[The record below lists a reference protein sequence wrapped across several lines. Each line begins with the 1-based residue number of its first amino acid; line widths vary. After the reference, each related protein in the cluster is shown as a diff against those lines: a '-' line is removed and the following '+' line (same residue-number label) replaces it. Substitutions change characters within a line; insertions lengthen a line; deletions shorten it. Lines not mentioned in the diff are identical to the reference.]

1 MIFHCLLA
9 VISLCGALRD
19 RPVLALTAAH
29 AAVASWD
36 WTVTREGVNAGAHE
50 ADPLARPFVHS
61 NATMALGEVLE
72 VSLTAMVVPD
82 GGVVTRRDEDATHI
96 MECVRGGEGSERRSY
111 ANSPAPNTPAENRWY

>member
-19 RPVLALTAAH
+19 RPVLALTATH
-29 AAVASWD
+29 AAIASWD

-61 NATMALGEVLE
+61 NGAMIAGEALE
-72 VSLTAMVVPD
+72 VSLTAMIAERARKSRHRVIRDTWWVWQAVPIAAHVW
-82 GGVVTRRDEDATHI
+82 GARSWRGFH
-96 MECVRGGEGSERRSY
+96 ME
-111 ANSPAPNTPAENRWY
+111 AAK